1 MSAIGSLLVF
11 KTYNEAIASFD
22 EVKTAL
28 NVYFAARHNVIVERA
43 RFNRRRQNPG
53 ESLDTFIQD
62 LYRLAE
68 NCEYGTLKDEL
79 VDHKRLF
86 LLSIHCFYSN
96 DPNCNKNVCVRRAM
110 LRNVASI

>member
-1 MSAIGSLLVF
+1 MLSLNEHGSIDEG
-11 KTYNEAIASFD
+11 KTPA
-22 EVKTAL
+22 
-28 NVYFAARHNVIVERA
+28 
-43 RFNRRRQNPG
+43 G